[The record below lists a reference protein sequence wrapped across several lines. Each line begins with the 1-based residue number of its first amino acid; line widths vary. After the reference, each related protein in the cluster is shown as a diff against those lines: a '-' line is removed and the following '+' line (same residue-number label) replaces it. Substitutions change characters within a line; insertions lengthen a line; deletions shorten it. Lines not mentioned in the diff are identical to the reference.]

1 MPSLQK
7 ELLSAAQE
15 LGGLGEML
23 ELQAFSNLCG
33 SVTQHLETAPEQI
46 EAIARTAL
54 AEWRR
59 SQAMVFVGQTEALPA
74 QLDLSNLDSAAA
86 PSPAGTQVEEESFDE
101 AAFPEASLDS
111 YQESDNF
118 DEEVQEL
125 LSSLEEATPEQQAV
139 EEQVSSAY
147 PAPSAPLLPLPP
159 LLIPVSPNLNQSQQL
174 LHLPAK
180 LPRTR
185 FEFLFGSS
193 TSSATCMGN

>member
-46 EAIARTAL
+46 EAIARTA

-125 LSSLEEATPEQQAV
+125 LSSLEEATPEQKAV

-147 PAPSAPLLPLPP
+147 PAPSAPLLPLPT
-159 LLIPVSPNLNQSQQL
+159 LLIPVNPNLNQSQQL